1 MSRARADV
9 PPAPGGGAVSRAMA
23 RRAPATARGRP
34 GGRGNGAV
42 KAKRQQA
49 ILSLVSRER
58 LASQEEIRARLAA
71 MGLEATQSTIS
82 RDIEELGLA
91 RVHDRE
97 GVRYVVPGRAAGGSP
112 TRLLRHLLDEF
123 ALAFVPSGNLLVIR
137 TPPGAANALAEGIDR
152 AELPEVAGTVAGDDT
167 ILVVAAEGRSGRRVE
182 RRFRELTEEG

>member
-1 MSRARADV
+1 MSRAPARPTRA
-9 PPAPGGGAVSRAMA
+9 G
-23 RRAPATARGRP
+23 ARGRP

-71 MGLEATQSTIS
+71 MGLGATQSTIS

-91 RVHDRE
+91 RIHDRE
-97 GVRYVVPGRAAGGSP
+97 GVRYVVPGRPAKGSP

-182 RRFRELTEEG
+182 VRFRELMEEG